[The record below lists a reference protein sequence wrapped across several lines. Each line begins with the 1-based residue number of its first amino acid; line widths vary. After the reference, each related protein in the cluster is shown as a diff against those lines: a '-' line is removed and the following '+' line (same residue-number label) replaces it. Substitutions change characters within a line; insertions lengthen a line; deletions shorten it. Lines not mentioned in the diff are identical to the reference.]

1 MFKIIFIS
9 FLLSATF
16 LLAMGFEQKV
26 DFNTTLDISKS
37 TVHDRMQHWVN
48 EEVPYS
54 QSAYYE
60 GYRTDCSGYVSMG
73 WQLSDSYWTG
83 SLTEVCHKIT
93 SGIAMGD
100 AILCQVLLFKFHYH
114 FLIYKSILIK
124 LKWKW
129 RLCQTCGHV
138 IMFDKWTDS
147 DHDYFMAYQLQQT
160 GTVAMYYK
168 TQLSKLYSEGYFAC
182 RYNNIS

>member
-1 MFKIIFIS
+1 MFRVFIS
-9 FLLSATF
+9 FLLSAKF
-16 LLAMGFEQKV
+16 LLAMGSELNV
-26 DFNTTLDISKS
+26 DTNITLFNSTLAISKS
-37 TVHDRMQHWVN
+37 TVHDRMQHWVDAA
-48 EEVPYS
+48 VPYS

-73 WQLSDSYWTG
+73 WQLSTSYWTG

-100 AILCQVLLFKFHYH
+100 AILCQ
-114 FLIYKSILIK
+114 
-124 LKWKW
+124 
-129 RLCQTCGHV
+129 TCGHV

-147 DHDYFMAYQLQQT
+147 NHDYFMAYQEQQT
-160 GTVAMYYK
+160 GTTAMYYK
-168 TQLSKLYSEGYFAC
+168 TQLSKLYNEGYFAC